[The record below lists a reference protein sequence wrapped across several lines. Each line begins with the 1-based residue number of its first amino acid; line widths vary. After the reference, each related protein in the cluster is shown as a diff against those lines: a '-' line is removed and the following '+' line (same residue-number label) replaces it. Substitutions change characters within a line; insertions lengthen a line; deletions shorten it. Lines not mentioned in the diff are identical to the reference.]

1 MARATIAHQ
10 WDRAIAC
17 VLLILVLQTRSSAAG
32 MLAVYRPLRQLIGER
47 PAVVVKNR
55 KN

>member
-1 MARATIAHQ
+1 MQSIVSFLIADTLYCNIVH
-10 WDRAIAC
+10 
-17 VLLILVLQTRSSAAG
+17 
-32 MLAVYRPLRQLIGER
+32 YRPLRQLIGER

>member
-1 MARATIAHQ
+1 MPSWARL
-10 WDRAIAC
+10 WPDP
-17 VLLILVLQTRSSAAG
+17 
-32 MLAVYRPLRQLIGER
+32 YRPLRQLIGER

>member
-1 MARATIAHQ
+1 MSQLMLIQ
-10 WDRAIAC
+10 GVMCCC
-17 VLLILVLQTRSSAAG
+17 VRFLNR
-32 MLAVYRPLRQLIGER
+32 YRPLRQLIGER

>member
-1 MARATIAHQ
+1 MALKALSLVFDGTKTDLKIA
-10 WDRAIAC
+10 
-17 VLLILVLQTRSSAAG
+17 LAARPN
-32 MLAVYRPLRQLIGER
+32 RPLRQLIGER

>member
-1 MARATIAHQ
+1 MNFSVLV
-10 WDRAIAC
+10 AC
-17 VLLILVLQTRSSAAG
+17 LTGLRCPLFDFF
-32 MLAVYRPLRQLIGER
+32 AVPFTNENINQFPNRPLRQLIGER

>member
-1 MARATIAHQ
+1 MRRSARDTMTGSLH
-10 WDRAIAC
+10 
-17 VLLILVLQTRSSAAG
+17 S
-32 MLAVYRPLRQLIGER
+32 YRPLRQLIGER